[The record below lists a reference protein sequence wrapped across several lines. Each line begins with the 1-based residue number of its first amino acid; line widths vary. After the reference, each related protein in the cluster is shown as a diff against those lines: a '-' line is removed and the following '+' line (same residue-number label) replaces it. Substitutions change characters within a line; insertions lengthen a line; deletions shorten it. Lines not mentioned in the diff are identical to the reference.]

1 MMSLTGVPSQTL
13 AKDDPLTLFPAR
25 AAARAA
31 VLASTTS
38 LLALFAVAALPGV
51 AAAQSACV
59 PDAPADGDAVVCSG
73 TGTGI
78 VDDGL
83 DDATIEVL
91 AGAVIDGGATQA
103 FEFDDG
109 VTFTNAGTL
118 SSTDDHAVQGDNDVT
133 VTNTGTIT
141 GGDGDGVNIDDN
153 GTIINSGTITG
164 GDDGVQTEIG
174 GTVINTATG
183 VITAAG
189 EGVNV
194 NQPDAVVINDG
205 IIEAV
210 DDAINAGTNATITN
224 TGRITSTGDQD
235 GVDLDFGTVT
245 NSGLIESLGSED
257 GIDFDP
263 STEASTVTNSGTIR
277 GTIAINTDPADT
289 GAQTVVNSGS
299 LIGLGGTA
307 VNLGA
312 GDDVLVLQQGS
323 VVEGAIEMGDGADTL
338 EIAYTGMEVLTFGSA
353 IETVTTAGPAV
364 VAATG
369 VVLLDDAVLSAEDR
383 AGRDLA
389 FGLSRQ
395 VLVAAAGAGV
405 WASGFGIGSS
415 ADDED
420 VLSGAIGYDHALGGV
435 QVGGFLSR
443 TGAGDLEAT
452 LVGLRLSGGTPV
464 FGYAATVFTG
474 ETGGDD
480 IAGSDGADGTLTGV
494 AGRLDWVMR
503 PAEAGAGL
511 DLALEGG
518 FSRHEIDGYDLDTLA
533 TRIDGRDVESS
544 YLRLELGV
552 PMMLDADTR
561 LRGFVAVTGQQGDA
575 DAITASFGGASASF
589 DAEDDLDRTAFSL
602 GGSWSTRLASG
613 MILDARLEA
622 SVDDEDET
630 GLTAGFGL
638 RLPL

>member
-1 MMSLTGVPSQTL
+1 MRLVT
-13 AKDDPLTLFPAR
+13 A
-25 AAARAA
+25 
-31 VLASTTS
+31 TS
-38 LLALFAVAALPGV
+38 LLALLAVAGLPGR

-59 PDAPADGDAVVCSG
+59 PDTPADGDAIVCSG

-83 DDATIEVL
+83 DDATIDVL

-109 VTFTNAGTL
+109 VVFTNDGTL

-133 VTNTGTIT
+133 VTNNGTIT

-153 GTIINSGTITG
+153 GTIVNNGTISG
-164 GDDGVQTEIG
+164 GDDGVQTETG
-174 GTVINTATG
+174 GTVINNATG
-183 VITAAG
+183 IITAAD

-194 NQPDAVVINDG
+194 NQPDAVVINHG

-235 GVDLDFGTVT
+235 GVDLDWGTVT
-245 NSGLIESLGSED
+245 NSGLIESLGAED

-263 STEASTVTNSGTIR
+263 STEASLVTNSGTIR
-277 GTIAINTDPADT
+277 GNIAINTDPADT

-299 LIGLGGTA
+299 LIGLGGTS

-312 GDDVLVLQQGS
+312 GDDVLVLEQGS
-323 VVEGAIEMGDGADTL
+323 VVEGAIEMGSGADTL
-338 EIAYTGMEVLTFGSA
+338 EINYTGMEVLTFGSA
-353 IETVTTAGPAV
+353 IETVTTVGPAV

-369 VVLLDDAVLSAEDR
+369 VVLLDADVLSAGDR
-383 AGRDLA
+383 SGQDLA

-395 VLVAAAGAGV
+395 ALLAPAGSGL
-405 WASGFGIGSS
+405 WASGFAIG
-415 ADDED
+415 ADEGDQEL
-420 VLSGAIGYDHALGGV
+420 LSGAVGYDAALGGL
-435 QVGGFLSR
+435 QL
-443 TGAGDLEAT
+443 GAYVALAEVGDLDST
-452 LVGLRLSGGTPV
+452 LIGLRLSGGSPV
-464 FGYAATVFTG
+464 LGYAATIFTG
-474 ETGGDD
+474 ETEGED
-480 IAGSDGADGTLTGV
+480 IAGSGGADGTLTGV
-494 AGRLDWVMR
+494 AGRLDWLLR
-503 PAEAGAGL
+503 PADAGAGL

-518 FSRHEIDGYDLDTLA
+518 FSRYEIDGYDLDTLSTA
-533 TRIDGRDVESS
+533 IDGRDVDAS
-544 YLRLELGV
+544 YLRLEIGV
-552 PMMLDADTR
+552 PVMLDADTR
-561 LRGFVAVTGQQGDA
+561 LRGFFAVTDQQGDA

-589 DAEDDLDRTAFSL
+589 DAGDDLDRTAYSL
-602 GGSWSTRLASG
+602 GGSWGTRLSSG

-622 SVDDEDET
+622 SLDDEDEA